1 MLPLTAR
8 HNMIFKPISHL
19 SAGPK
24 IMCHMPNFILFYIL
38 KAFIY
43 VYVCMDLYVPCVC
56 KSPKKPGVRIPGT
69 GVKGGW

>member
-1 MLPLTAR
+1 
-8 HNMIFKPISHL
+8 
-19 SAGPK
+19 
-24 IMCHMPNFILFYIL
+24 MPNFILFYIL